1 MSRLARLVRLAP
13 YAALVLT
20 VLSLV
25 VLPRLRLSGDLARL
39 FPDDPPARALGA
51 YVRAFG
57 GGDVTTILVRG
68 DAPEEVERATEE
80 IASAARGRPGIR
92 RAVTSLAPPPLD
104 PDAPPPDPTLAWLF
118 ADEAGRA
125 ALRGALSDA
134 GMKARLED
142 THALLMAPGS
152 GALAE
157 LIRHDPL
164 RLLSVVQSRART
176 VAATVG
182 ADASGALVADGG
194 RARFVLVTTDGSAL
208 RSEEARRV
216 VEALEGAIGEA
227 LPRHPGVRAGI
238 AGGAAIARDAERMIR
253 RDLYV
258 SSAVSTVLVSLAF
271 LLTFR
276 RARALIAI
284 APPLLVGTLWT
295 TAIAAIF
302 PEGIAAI
309 AMGFASVVI
318 GVGLDTGVHVYS
330 AVLRAGEALAD
341 TPFESARARRA
352 AVVDRARGHVAR
364 PTLTAAIAAGLAFSS
379 LALSRLPALRQ
390 LGLLCAAGEVLTA
403 IAILALTPAIAAWLE
418 SAKSDERDESDESEK
433 RAPKTPH
440 VPHVQR
446 PSALAAPLARLV
458 ASPHALGT
466 VMGLVGAGVIA
477 LVLFGPPRAAS
488 ALVAV
493 KPRGLPS
500 LQAQEE
506 AIKLVSGGRAAD
518 ANGASGAGA
527 GTGAPD
533 VQLVVLQRARP
544 EARDALLARGESLAA
559 ALRMPGRS
567 VESIADWLPS
577 PAAVRARLAERDAAL
592 VGRADALSRALVE
605 AGFAIEAFEP
615 ALGHLRVPAGEDVAA
630 RTLAGLESGVIQ
642 PLLARHLARDPTSGD
657 LLLATYV
664 RAPGLDAAAL
674 AAEAAKGD
682 PDAVVTGYPVLERS
696 LRAALVADLPRVSLV
711 SLLLVVIALRSVL
724 RGFGEVLVALTA
736 LAVELLIV
744 ALVVRAFGIPV
755 HVYDALVLP
764 VLVGITV
771 DESMFLLHAM
781 REGNAATALGTEAR
795 SVVTTALTT
804 AAGFG
809 ALLGCGFP
817 GLRDLGA
824 VGLTGTLAGLV
835 ASLVVVPVLA
845 ARLPRPPRKRGEA

>member
-1 MSRLARLVRLAP
+1 MSRLARLARLTRLAP
-13 YAALVLT
+13 YAALALT
-20 VLSLV
+20 LLSIV

-39 FPDDPPARALGA
+39 FPDDPQARALGA

-68 DAPEEVERATEE
+68 DVPEEVERAAEE
-80 IASAARGRPGIR
+80 IATSARGRPGIR

-104 PDAPPPDPTLAWLF
+104 LDAPPPDPTIAWLF
-118 ADEAGRA
+118 ADDAGRA
-125 ALRGALSDA
+125 SLRDALSDA

-164 RLLSVVQSRART
+164 RLLSVVQSRSRT

-194 RARFVLVTTDGSAL
+194 RARFVLVATDGSAL
-208 RSEEARRV
+208 RSDEARRV
-216 VEALEGAIGEA
+216 VEALEGAIGES

-238 AGGAAIARDAERMIR
+238 AGGAAIARDAEKMIR

-295 TAIAAIF
+295 TAIAALF
-302 PEGIAAI
+302 PDGIAAI

-341 TPFESARARRA
+341 TPFETQRARRA
-352 AVVDRARGHVAR
+352 AVVDRARDHVAR
-364 PTLTAAIAAGLAFSS
+364 PTLTAAIAAGFAFSS

-418 SAKSDERDESDESEK
+418 GAKSASR
-433 RAPKTPH
+433 T
-440 VPHVQR
+440 PHVQR
-446 PSALAAPLARLV
+446 PSALAAPR
-458 ASPHALGT
+458 ALGT

-477 LVLFGPPRAAS
+477 LVAFGPPRAAS

-493 KPRGLPS
+493 KPRGLPA

-506 AIKLVSGGRAAD
+506 AIKLVSGGRAGSV
-518 ANGASGAGA
+518 NGEVGSGAA
-527 GTGAPD
+527 AAD

-544 EARDALLARGESLAA
+544 EAREALLARGESLAA
-559 ALRMPGRS
+559 ALRAPGRS
-567 VESIADWLPS
+567 VESIGDWLPS
-577 PAAVRARLAERDAAL
+577 AAAVRARLAERDAAL
-592 VGRADALSRALVE
+592 AGRADALSRALVE
-605 AGFAIEAFEP
+605 AGFAVDAFEP
-615 ALGHLRVPAGEDVAA
+615 ALGHLRAPAGEDVAA
-630 RTLAGLESGVIQ
+630 RVLSGLETGVMQ
-642 PLLARHLARDPTSGD
+642 PLLARHLARDPKSGD

-674 AAEAAKGD
+674 ATQAAKGD

-711 SLLLVVIALRSVL
+711 SLLLVAIALRSVL

-781 REGNAATALGTEAR
+781 RDGNAATALGTEAR

-804 AAGFG
+804 AAGFA

-845 ARLPRPPRKRGEA
+845 ARLRRAGTSA

>member
-13 YAALVLT
+13 YLALVLT

-39 FPDDPPARALGA
+39 FPDDPQARALGA

-80 IASAARGRPGIR
+80 IAAGARGRPGIR

-118 ADEAGRA
+118 ADDAGRA
-125 ALRGALSDA
+125 ALREALSDA

-142 THALLMAPGS
+142 TRALLMAPGS

-216 VEALEGAIGEA
+216 VEALEAAIGEA

-238 AGGAAIARDAERMIR
+238 AGGAAIARDAEKMIR

-295 TAIAAIF
+295 TAIAAAF
-302 PEGIAAI
+302 PDGIAAI

-330 AVLRAGEALAD
+330 AVLRAGEALAG
-341 TPFESARARRA
+341 TPFETPRARRA
-352 AVVDRARGHVAR
+352 AIVDRARAHVAR
-364 PTLTAAIAAGLAFSS
+364 PTLTAAIAAGFAFSS

-418 SAKSDERDESDESEK
+418 SERGAKSAKSAS
-433 RAPKTPH
+433 KTPPVPH

-506 AIKLVSGGRAAD
+506 AIELVSGGRAAS
-518 ANGASGAGA
+518 ANADHGANA
-527 GTGAPD
+527 GAPD
-533 VQLVVLQRARP
+533 VQLVVLQRGRP
-544 EARDALLARGESLAA
+544 EARDALLARGESLAG
-559 ALRMPGRS
+559 ALRTPGRS

-577 PAAVRARLAERDAAL
+577 PAAVRTRLAERDAAL

-605 AGFAIEAFEP
+605 EGFAIDAFEP
-615 ALGHLRVPAGEDVAA
+615 ALGHLRAPAGEDVAA
-630 RTLAGLESGVIQ
+630 RTLAGLETGVIQ

-664 RAPGLDAAAL
+664 RAPGLDPAAL
-674 AAEAAKGD
+674 AAQAAKGD

-711 SLLLVVIALRSVL
+711 SLLLVAIALRSVL

-804 AAGFG
+804 AAGFA

-845 ARLPRPPRKRGEA
+845 ARLPRNRGQA